1 MTSVDITTFR
11 PGDET
16 EVRHVHCIAFADC
29 LRDHGPLYGWQEPT
43 VGEVSAW
50 HEPPL
55 REVWVAR
62 DPRSEAVIGYARAHR
77 EPNADGRG
85 WRLWL
90 EEPVDGLSQS
100 GLAVDPTWQNNG
112 IGRQIV
118 ATLLRRYRMAHTTHV
133 IGVAYSDN
141 PAATALARALGF
153 DHGTEQAHDSVLAT
167 YDLHRALPDV
177 PDVPGVVIRCIESR
191 DVQPMRAVFGEA
203 RRSVYG
209 ASPTEEQIQS
219 WIGSG
224 WGETIL
230 VAECDGR
237 VVGCMEH
244 TKLGRIG
251 IPGVLTAYRG
261 RGIGSLLMRDLLAA
275 MRDKGLALA
284 LSDTGYTPEAMDAVY
299 LYRRLGFDTS
309 REVYAWARTCASLP

>member
-1 MTSVDITTFR
+1 MTAVDITTFL
-11 PGDET
+11 PGDES
-16 EVRHVHCIAFADC
+16 EIRRVHCAAFGDY
-29 LRDHGPLYGWQEPT
+29 LRDEGPLFGWQEPT
-43 VGEVSAW
+43 VGEVSGW
-50 HEPPL
+50 HEPPF

-62 DPRSEAVIGYARAHR
+62 DARSEAVIGYARAHR
-77 EPNADGRG
+77 QPNPDGAG
-85 WRLWL
+85 WLLWL
-90 EEPVDGLSQS
+90 EEPMEGLSQS
-100 GLAVDPTWQNNG
+100 SLAVDPTWQNNG

-118 ATLLRRYRMAHTTHV
+118 TTLLRRYRMAHTTHL

-141 PAATALARALGF
+141 PAATALAHALGF
-153 DHGTEQAHDSVLAT
+153 EHGTGQAPDSVLAT
-167 YDLHRALPDV
+167 YDLTRPLPEV
-177 PDVPGVVIRCIESR
+177 RDVPGVVTRRIESR
-191 DVQPMRAVFGEA
+191 DVQPMRDVFGQA
-203 RRSVYG
+203 RESVYG

-230 VAECDGR
+230 VAECEGR

-244 TKLGRIG
+244 TTLGRIG

-309 REVYAWARTCASLP
+309 RELYAWSRTCANLT